1 MKYFSA
7 IERASSLVS
16 TDKPYFG
23 KLAILPTL
31 HGKESVIAPIFQNE
45 LGIEVQVAEID
56 TDQFGTFAGEIPRSL
71 SQLDAA
77 IAKAR
82 SAISRTGTPLAI
94 ASEGTIGPNPLI
106 PMASSDFETLV
117 FVDSEQE
124 IVIHESFR
132 SSDVIAERKIVRPG
146 ENLDEF
152 LVRADFPNHA
162 LIVRT
167 EHSSSVSAFK
177 GIRDKAALEQAVNKL
192 SAEAGSVVVESDLR
206 ASFSPSRM
214 KNIAACARL
223 LARRIGAFC
232 PRCSTPGWGSL
243 SPIFGLPCA
252 DCGSEVESAVR
263 ADQFGCA
270 GCDYKQVFTRG
281 NTFAEPRFCD
291 SCNP

>member
-1 MKYFSA
+1 MKYISA
-7 IERASSLVS
+7 IERSPTLASTL
-16 TDKPYFG
+16 TPYFG

-31 HGKESVIAPIFQNE
+31 HGKQSVIAPIFQNE

-56 TDQFGTFAGEIPRSL
+56 TDQFGTFAGEIPRTL

-82 SAISRTGTPLAI
+82 SAISSTGIPLAI

-106 PMASSDFETLV
+106 PIASSDLETLV

-124 IVIHESFR
+124 LVIHESFR
-132 SSDVIAERKIVRPG
+132 NSEVIAERKIVRPG

-152 LVRADFPNHA
+152 LERADFPNHA

-167 EHSSSVSAFK
+167 EQGSSVSAVK
-177 GIRDKAALEQAVNKL
+177 GIRDKAALVQAVYEL

-223 LARRIGAFC
+223 LARRIGALC
-232 PRCSTPGWGSL
+232 PQCNTPGWGSL

-252 DCGSEVESAVR
+252 DCGSYVESAVR

-270 GCDYKQVFTRG
+270 GCDYKQVFARG
-281 NTFAEPRFCD
+281 TTVAEARFCD

>member
-132 SSDVIAERKIVRPG
+132 SSDVIAERKIVRPR

-177 GIRDKAALEQAVNKL
+177 GIRDKAVLEQAVNKL

-243 SPIFGLPCA
+243 SPTFGLPCA